1 MASYTLFMTPDSC
14 DLQVKSYCQEC
25 GIGSP
30 GNHLCPHSTNKHF
43 CRVRCLF
50 SPPFSTLICA
60 HFICRCVFFISQECK
75 AAGIGGNGICI
86 HDKRRGRCVD
96 CGGSEMC
103 RHGRRLARCFDCKGS
118 EICEHS
124 KIRCNCVDCGGSA
137 ICEHGKRKY
146 DCSSCKR
153 KKTLAS

>member
-1 MASYTLFMTPDSC
+1 MWGGISWKPSLSALHKQTFLQSKWPIISCYGIPADSDC
-14 DLQVKSYCQEC
+14 LYCLYDLPQD
-25 GIGSP
+25 
-30 GNHLCPHSTNKHF
+30 
-43 CRVRCLF
+43 
-50 SPPFSTLICA
+50 
-60 HFICRCVFFISQECK
+60 CK

-86 HDKRRGRCVD
+86 HDKRKGRCLE

-146 DCSSCKR
+146 DCSSCKK
-153 KKTLAS
+153 KKTMVSHPFVYNFQYLKLQAVGDGARLLR